1 MGEDYTI
8 PLSQWYST
16 PRTTPSLL
24 PQLQPRMFPIATANG
39 PVAQPGFNYETDMAG
54 LLPTSTPLGNTPT
67 NAMIAQ
73 QISGAGLGNNPM
85 GTPSFMDKLLGYR
98 DGQGNAFQGWG
109 GLAIGGAQALGGLYL
124 GMKQYNLA
132 KDSLAFQKDAF
143 AKNFETQKNLTN
155 AQLEDRQRARVAS
168 NSAAYQSV
176 GDYMNKN
183 GVK

>member
-1 MGEDYTI
+1 
-8 PLSQWYST
+8 
-16 PRTTPSLL
+16 
-24 PQLQPRMFPIATANG
+24 MFPTATANG
-39 PVAQPGFNYETDMAG
+39 AVAQPTVPGMPAYEVGGIFGPDNRDFGGGWSPAG
-54 LLPTSTPLGNTPT
+54 NLNTNT
-67 NAMIAQ
+67 AV
-73 QISGAGLGNNPM
+73 GA
-85 GTPSFMDKLLGYR
+85 PSFMDKVLGYR

-168 NSAAYQSV
+168 NAGAYQSV